1 MNKQEFLDQLR
12 SKLKG
17 LPQEDI
23 EERVSFYREMIEDH
37 IDDGATEEEAV
48 SSIGSVDEV
57 VNTIMSEIP
66 LSKLVKNRAKTRQ
79 KKSMPAWAIVLLVLG
94 FPVWFPILLT
104 LVIVIFSLYITVWS
118 VIISFYAADLG
129 LALSAIMCIVMA
141 VVAFVTGEAA
151 LGLFLIGSCLA
162 LAGVSILLF
171 FGIWYIVKGV
181 IFLTG
186 KMLLGIKTLFVGKER

>member
-37 IDDGATEEEAV
+37 VEDGATEEEAV
-48 SSIGSVDEV
+48 SSIGPVDEV

-79 KKSMPAWAIVLLVLG
+79 KKSMPAWAIVLLILG
-94 FPVWFPILLT
+94 FPVWFPLL
-104 LVIVIFSLYITVWS
+104 LSAVIVIFSLYITVWS
-118 VIISFYAADLG
+118 VIFSFYAADL
-129 LALSAIMCIVMA
+129 ALGMSAIACIIIA
-141 VVAFVTGEAA
+141 VVAFVSGEAA
-151 LGLFLIGSCLA
+151 LGLFMIGACLA
-162 LAGVSILLF
+162 LAGVTILFF
-171 FGIWYIVKGV
+171 FGIWFVVKGV

-186 KMLLGIKTLFVGKER
+186 KMLLGIKSLFIGKER